1 MACLKVSFG
10 ILGAVVGGPFIFVL
24 VALSLNL
31 LFGTIVFALH
41 PIVVVGFTVVCVA
54 GGAGAGV
61 QVVEKWETEQEEK
74 KLRKAQLE
82 ELENRNKQRRR
93 GRARSR

>member
-1 MACLKVSFG
+1 MGCLKVSFG

-31 LFGTIVFALH
+31 LFGTMVFALH
-41 PIVVVGFTVVCVA
+41 PIVVVGFTVLCVA
-54 GGAGAGV
+54 GCAGAGV
-61 QVVEKWETEQEEK
+61 QVAEKWETEQEEK

-82 ELENRNKQRRR
+82 ELEHRKRSR

>member
-1 MACLKVSFG
+1 MGCMKVAFG

-24 VALSLNL
+24 VALMLNF
-31 LFGTIVFALH
+31 LFGTMVLALH
-41 PIVVVGFTVVCVA
+41 PIIVVGLAVLCVA

-61 QVVEKWETEQEEK
+61 QAVEKWETEQEEK

-82 ELENRNKQRRR
+82 ELEHRKRSR